1 MANLT
6 WRQVKWHVNYTN
18 VKSQN
23 SGFNYGKK
31 VSLSDYKID
40 AKLGNRVR
48 FGHLKTSKQAVAIKM
63 FQKDAIQDDNLQYIL
78 IEKRVRSSL
87 EVYQRHFCFR
97 FYSPVLINTFRN
109 YLQHS
114 KPKITFIWFKTLFLA
129 EIYSTT
135 WLKSETLIMIR
146 VLQATLYSN
155 FLEFT
160 NS

>member
-87 EVYQRHFCFR
+87 EVYQRHFFQILLTSANQYIPKLLATFETEDY
-97 FYSPVLINTFRN
+97 FYLIQN
-109 YLQHS
+109 
-114 KPKITFIWFKTLFLA
+114 FIPGGDIFYHMTK
-129 EIYSTT
+129 
-135 WLKSETLIMIR
+135 KR
-146 VLQATLYSN
+146 D
-155 FLEFT
+155 FT
-160 NS
+160 ND